1 MNARFHKMLMRRNGQ
16 SGETLL
22 SAMVGAAI
30 LIILVLSAGMGIS
43 ALNKSRRRVTANE
56 ASREMDAAVVQVVAQ
71 SFKNYVNAADPNPGA
86 RCGNINLI
94 NKISLGSIGSID
106 STVKTGII
114 GKFPGDSD
122 YSRCMSKP
130 FFSVATAQAASTFY
144 GCYQVNLNSAVMR
157 SNDMDAMI
165 QAKAAFLQVVV
176 HVKDLQKDIDVPCGS
191 VTANTGKG
199 LEVYYSVKWLM
210 RINQENMVKSRAG
223 AVNVAL

>member
-1 MNARFHKMLMRRNGQ
+1 MNAKFHKMLMRRNCQ

-71 SFKNYVNAADPNPGA
+71 SFKNYVNAAGTGA

-94 NKISLGSIGSID
+94 NKINLANIGSID
-106 STVKTGII
+106 STVKTLIV
-114 GKFPGDSD
+114 GKFPGDPD
-122 YSRCMSKP
+122 YNRCMSKP
-130 FFSVATAQAASTFY
+130 IFSAATAQAASTFY
-144 GCYQVNLNSAVMR
+144 ECYQVNLNSAVMR

-176 HVKDLQKDIDVPCGS
+176 HIKDLQKDIDVPCGT
-191 VTANTGKG
+191 VVANAGKG

-210 RINQENMVKSRAG
+210 RVNQENMVKSRAG
-223 AVNVAL
+223 AINVAL

>member
-86 RCGNINLI
+86 RCGNGTICQTQ
-94 NKISLGSIGSID
+94 S
-106 STVKTGII
+106 
-114 GKFPGDSD
+114 
-122 YSRCMSKP
+122 C
-130 FFSVATAQAASTFY
+130 
-144 GCYQVNLNSAVMR
+144 
-157 SNDMDAMI
+157 
-165 QAKAAFLQVVV
+165 
-176 HVKDLQKDIDVPCGS
+176 H
-191 VTANTGKG
+191 
-199 LEVYYSVKWLM
+199 
-210 RINQENMVKSRAG
+210 AG
-223 AVNVAL
+223 P